1 MSRNRQN
8 VGNIGIA
15 GNDISGVRTI
25 NGQPYPPSGGG
36 GGGGGD
42 LPNGTQNNST
52 LRWNE
57 IAQEWQENTTVLA
70 NDEGNITT
78 STVNGEIVPKLSL
91 LPVPPSLITPTITDA
106 TGWSE
111 GPTAALLRGYS
122 VVTSNGSAGRVVHG
136 VIAAVAFLGDKLG
149 EGANPSLS
157 FDLTPFLGDGPALTG
172 LNGTVAFFPQLYYD
186 DGTYE
191 NGNRMIVVNSENIT
205 SITFAGSPASDEKW
219 IFPIPFMAVIGPA
232 PDE

>member
-8 VGNIGIA
+8 IGNIGIA

-36 GGGGGD
+36 GGD
-42 LPNGTQNNST
+42 LPDGTQNNST
-52 LRWNE
+52 LRWDE
-57 IAQEWQENTTVLA
+57 VAQEWQENTTVLA
-70 NDEGNITT
+70 SNEGNITT
-78 STVNGEIVPKLSL
+78 STVNGAIVPKLSL
-91 LPVPPSLITPTITDA
+91 LPAPPSVITPTITDA

-111 GPTAALLRGYS
+111 GPTAAVLRGYS
-122 VVTSNGSAGRVVHG
+122 VVTSNGSTRVVHG
-136 VIAAVAFLGDKLG
+136 VIAAVAFLGDTLG
-149 EGANPSLS
+149 SGANPSLS

-172 LNGTVAFFPQLYYD
+172 LNGGVTFFPPLYYD

-191 NGNRMIVVNSENIT
+191 NGNRIVMFSSDNIAT
-205 SITFAGSPASDEKW
+205 MTFAGLPASDEKW

-232 PDE
+232 PDS